1 LSFSGWSVAGAAI
14 ATGAAGILGASLHV
28 AFASIAAFGAIF
40 TALGSFASMR
50 EAVGQDRRNAERY
63 GRTYELLRELDRR
76 LDLVREA
83 VLSFGNAPLL
93 DYVLAINEQLSL
105 EHRQWLGQT
114 SAIRRYFQDHLKP

>member
-1 LSFSGWSVAGAAI
+1 
-14 ATGAAGILGASLHV
+14 
-28 AFASIAAFGAIF
+28 
-40 TALGSFASMR
+40 MR